1 MTGTTAAAGA
11 PEGAPAAVVV
21 VMGVSGSG
29 KSTVGRALA
38 ARLEVPFEDGDD
50 LHPAANRAKMR
61 AGTPLDDDDR
71 RPWLDVV
78 GRWLAA
84 HPDGGVMACSA
95 LTRDHRDQLRAH
107 RSDVTW
113 LHLSGDP
120 SLITARQAARPG
132 HFMPSAL
139 MGSQL
144 ATLQPL
150 GPDEGGLVVDVAD
163 SVTDIVHE
171 AARVLTPAH

>member
-1 MTGTTAAAGA
+1 MTGTTTATTGA
-11 PEGAPAAVVV
+11 PEGAPVVV

-38 ARLEVPFEDGDD
+38 ERLGVPFADGDD
-50 LHPAANRAKMR
+50 LHPAANRAKMK

-84 HPDGGVMACSA
+84 HPGGGVMACSA
-95 LTRDHRDQLRAH
+95 LTRAHRDQLRAH

-113 LHLSGDP
+113 LHLAGDP
-120 SLITARQAARPG
+120 SLITERQAARPG

-150 GPDEGGLVVDVAD
+150 GPDEGGLVVDVAR
-163 SVTDIVHE
+163 SVTDVVDQ
-171 AARVLTPAH
+171 AARGIARAH